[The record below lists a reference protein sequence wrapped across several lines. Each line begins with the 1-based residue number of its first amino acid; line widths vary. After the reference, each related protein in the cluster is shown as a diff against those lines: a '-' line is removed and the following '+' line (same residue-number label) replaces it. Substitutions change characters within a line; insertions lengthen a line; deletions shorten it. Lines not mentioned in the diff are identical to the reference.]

1 MLQAPMPGTR
11 SGIAALAILAA
22 SLAGAAGAADYPT
35 RPIRY
40 VVAFAPGGIND
51 ILARIVGQ
59 KLNEAWGQAVIVDNR
74 PGAGGNLAAAMVA
87 KSTPDGYTFMNISTA
102 HTISQTLYSKL
113 DYSLERD
120 LAPVVVL
127 ANSPLIMVLNT
138 SIPAKNLAELTDW
151 ARKNRL
157 IYASGGVGVISHLS
171 MEMFKVAAKI
181 DATHVPYK
189 GVGPA
194 VPELI
199 SGQAHVMMNA
209 IPELLPH
216 TKGGKLRVIGALTEK
231 RHPFIPDVPTF
242 TEQGYKEFVMGNWT
256 GIVAP
261 AGTPRATVVKIST
274 EVTKILRAPETSKR
288 LTEMGADPMG
298 GTPED
303 FGRLIKA
310 ETARFGKAVRASG
323 AKAD

>member
-1 MLQAPMPGTR
+1 MSGTR

-22 SLAGAAGAADYPT
+22 SLGGAAGAADYPT

-120 LAPVVVL
+120 LTPVVVL

-242 TEQGYKEFVMGNWT
+242 TEQGYREFVMGNWT

-303 FGRLIKA
+303 FGKLIKA